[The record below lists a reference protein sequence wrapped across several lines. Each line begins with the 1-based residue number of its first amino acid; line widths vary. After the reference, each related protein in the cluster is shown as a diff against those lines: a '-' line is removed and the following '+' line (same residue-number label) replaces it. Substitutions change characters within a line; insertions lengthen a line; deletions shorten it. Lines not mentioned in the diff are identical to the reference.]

1 LQRLFLCLLFSRRKV
16 QHPTSNKRAWHAG
29 VSTWGNRSNLNDMS
43 IGIEIV
49 NRATD
54 NNGQFNFPP
63 YQLQQK
69 GLPTREALLAMF
81 KKYGYDIT
89 SATTEVGFQRL
100 VRAFQLHFR
109 ATRYDGVPDAETAAI
124 LAALVH
130 KYFPA

>member
-1 LQRLFLCLLFSRRKV
+1 
-16 QHPTSNKRAWHAG
+16 
-29 VSTWGNRSNLNDMS
+29 MS